1 MMSNHRIGSL
11 SVHLGDADTVHHVYG
26 IFRCVVLVL
35 VLVEVLDTQSNHF
48 STIKWLLGGNTCI
61 LVDSLEN
68 ADEFIEQDSCELIKV
83 WYDA

>member
-1 MMSNHRIGSL
+1 M
-11 SVHLGDADTVHHVYG
+11 LGDADTVHHVYG

-68 ADEFIEQDSCELIKV
+68 ADELIESV
-83 WYDA
+83 